1 MMTMEHMGMAH
12 MVIMDTGM
20 AHMVIMDTGMAHMV
34 MPRVKAVLA
43 VEAVDKDKCKLL

>member
-1 MMTMEHMGMAH
+1 
-12 MVIMDTGM
+12 M

-34 MPRVKAVLA
+34 MPRVKSVLA

>member
-1 MMTMEHMGMAH
+1 
-12 MVIMDTGM
+12 MDTGM

-34 MPRVKAVLA
+34 MPK